1 MSSTPELSSAIL
13 LLNLPA
19 SAFCGIDL
27 LSFTTSPRFH
37 GIKHLPP
44 GFHLVF
50 TGVTNSFSLRHAAWF
65 RVAEQHNN
73 IPDLHVKVW
82 NAQNEELLP
91 ETDPAEVL
99 RWRAN
104 LGSLWREG
112 LTPYR
117 QTVSEDAKEG
127 DGEGQLVEEKA
138 DWRKLTDCISETLL
152 DRITGT
158 SIARDHWAL
167 TSASS
172 AKQDIDVIPGI
183 TRDETSKFFERDLGF
198 LPIDLKHTW
207 REGAVGR
214 ERTLAA
220 KDRSWA
226 LSQFIETVCD
236 GPMDVVGE
244 LQFCFVSLLTLN
256 NNSCLEQWKRLLSLM
271 LTCQDAVQTYPEL
284 FVKFL
289 ATLRLQLEH
298 CQDAEGGL
306 FDMREEGST
315 LLKPLLKRFRAG
327 METQSGTAKA
337 DIIDELDEVEE
348 YLRAEHGWLLNQDY
362 ARHGTLTLEDGE
374 QVMMD
379 MNPEDEDEESGDY
392 APLMVELTEEQARE
406 LGIEYVKPVVLRDD
420 GEDDVVTRL
429 PSRARH
435 PEPDSEEEETMDL
448 EDMDARY

>member
-1 MSSTPELSSAIL
+1 MATQELSSCIL
-13 LLNLPA
+13 LLNLPEK
-19 SAFCGIDL
+19 AFCGIDL

-50 TGVTNSFSLRHAAWF
+50 TGVNNSFSLRYGAWF
-65 RVAEQHNN
+65 LVPEEHENL
-73 IPDLHVKVW
+73 PDLHIKKW
-82 NAQNEELLP
+82 SAQNEELLP
-91 ETDPAEVL
+91 EMDMAEVL

-104 LGSLWREG
+104 LGSIWREG

-117 QTVSEDAKEG
+117 QTVTKDASEG
-127 DGEGQLVEEKA
+127 DGASEVKEEKA
-138 DWRKLTDCISETLL
+138 DWSKLTDCITQSLL
-152 DRITGT
+152 NRITGM
-158 SIARDHWAL
+158 SEARDHWAL

-172 AKQDIDVIPGI
+172 SKQDIDIIPGI
-183 TRDETSKFFERDLGF
+183 TRDEASKFFEKDLGF

-207 REGAVGR
+207 REGAIGR
-214 ERTLAA
+214 ERSLAA
-220 KDRSWA
+220 QDRSWA
-226 LSQFIETVCD
+226 LGQLIENVCED
-236 GPMDVVGE
+236 SMDVIGE

-256 NNSCLEQWKRLLSLM
+256 NNSCLEQWKRLLGLV
-271 LTCQDAVQTYPEL
+271 LTCQEAVQTYPEL

-327 METQSGTAKA
+327 METQAGTAKV
-337 DIIDELDEVEE
+337 DIMDELDEVEE

-379 MNPEDEDEESGDY
+379 MNPEDEDDESGDY
-392 APLMVELTEEQARE
+392 APTMVELTEDQARK
-406 LGIEYVKPVVLRDD
+406 LGIEYVKPTMQQ
-420 GEDDVVTRL
+420 GNEEAVVTTL

-435 PEPDSEEEETMDL
+435 PEPDSDDEETMDL